1 MNEMFDQRVVV
12 ITGATDALGN
22 LVAQSFAER
31 GASLALLDNNQ
42 EKLDALARALNLHEA
57 RLLTLVADLR
67 NGEKVRS
74 AAEAVSAKFGRVDAL
89 FHLVGG
95 WTGGKTIPETS
106 ADDLDFMLNQHVW
119 TTFHLFQA
127 FGPHLEANGWGRV
140 IIVSMPL
147 SVHPAPKMSAYAAG
161 KAAQEALLQTLAEDL
176 KGNGVTANIIHV
188 KSIDVKG
195 EGKGTTPAE
204 IVASML
210 YLFSEEASKIS
221 GAKIPLYRQ

>member
-1 MNEMFDQRVVV
+1 MSEMFGQRAVV
-12 ITGATDALGN
+12 ITGATGALGN
-22 LVAQSFAER
+22 LVAQSFAKR

-42 EKLDALARALNLHEA
+42 EKLDALVRALNLPKA

-67 NGEKVRS
+67 NGDAVRS
-74 AAEAVSAKFGRVDAL
+74 AAEAVSKKFDRVDAL

-106 ADDLDFMLNQHVW
+106 VDDLDFMLNQHVW

-127 FGPHLEANGWGRV
+127 FGPRLEENGWGRV

-147 SVHPAPKMSAYAAG
+147 SIHPAAKMSAYAAG
-161 KAAQEALLQTLAEDL
+161 KAAQEALVQTLAEEL

-188 KSIDVKG
+188 KSIDAKG
-195 EGKGTTPAE
+195 VGKGTTPAE

-210 YLFSEEASKIS
+210 YLFSEEASKII
-221 GAKIPLYRQ
+221 GAKIPLYR

>member
-1 MNEMFDQRVVV
+1 MSERFDQRVIV
-12 ITGATDALGN
+12 ITGATGALGN
-22 LVAQSFAER
+22 LAAHSFAEC

-42 EKLDALARALNLHEA
+42 EKLDELVRGLNLPEA

-67 NGEKVRS
+67 SEEAVHS
-74 AAEAVSAKFGRVDAL
+74 AAETVFAKFGRVDGL

-95 WTGGKTIPETS
+95 WTGGKTFSETS
-106 ADDLDFMLNQHVW
+106 VDDLDFMLNQHVW
-119 TTFHLFQA
+119 TTFHLFRT
-127 FGPHLEANGWGRV
+127 FGPRLAANGWGRV

-161 KAAQEALLQTLAEDL
+161 KAAQEALVETLAEEL
-176 KGNGVTANIIHV
+176 KDNGVTANIIHV

-210 YLFSEEASKIS
+210 YLCSDEAAKIN
-221 GAKIPLYRQ
+221 GVKIPLYRQ

>member
-1 MNEMFDQRVVV
+1 MNEADNQRVVV
-12 ITGATDALGN
+12 ITGSTGALGN
-22 LVAQSFAER
+22 LVAHSFSTC

-42 EKLDALARALNLHEA
+42 GKLDELTRALNLPVA
-57 RLLTLVADLR
+57 RLFTQVVDLR
-67 NGEKVRS
+67 NGAEVRS

-95 WTGGKTIPETS
+95 WSGGKTIPEAS
-106 ADDLDFMLNQHVW
+106 HEDLEFMLGQHVW

-127 FGPHLEANGWGRV
+127 YSPLLSANRWGRV
-140 IIVSMPL
+140 IVVSMPL
-147 SVHPAPKMSAYAAG
+147 NVHPAAKMGVYAAG
-161 KAAQEALLQTLAEDL
+161 KAAQEALVQTLAEEL
-176 KGNGVTANIIHV
+176 KDDGVTANIIHV

-210 YLFSEEASKIS
+210 YLFSDEA
-221 GAKIPLYRQ
+221 AKITGARMPLYR